1 MERPKAV
8 AGALDRFRD
17 KLVTYLL
24 ALRGEYLK
32 AGASPLKHWE
42 QMQTRIL
49 SGVKTSGNLA
59 EFGTALQRSL
69 LLASVGNSASSAL
82 LDLCQYAAE
91 LEEDTGYSEAR
102 LLGIVES
109 QLGLIMAEMRL
120 EAERR
125 KAEREAA
132 QEVGSDG

>member
-8 AGALDRFRD
+8 AGALDRFQD

-42 QMQTRIL
+42 QIQARVFSASRTC
-49 SGVKTSGNLA
+49 GNLP
-59 EFGTALQRSL
+59 EFATAMQRGLQL
-69 LLASVGNSASSAL
+69 QSVGNSASSAL
-82 LDLCQYAAE
+82 RDLCAYAAE
-91 LEEDTGYSEAR
+91 LAEDTGYTEPR
-102 LLGIVES
+102 LLSLIERE
-109 QLGLIMAEMRL
+109 LGLIMAEMRL

-125 KAEREAA
+125 KEVREAA
-132 QEVGSDG
+132 QEMNSDG